1 MAFQGPVNRYT
12 SDILLTLN
20 PRIWAIFVSAKSDP
34 VCHQLLRAPCT
45 DSFENSSLR
54 GVVLFLLPE
63 GSVFDEIVFWSFAL
77 RKSTTRRKFLIQK
90 SDSVCH
96 QLLRAHCRDS
106 FENRC
111 PRTFILFLLPEGS
124 VFDEIVFWSFFTL
137 VNHDSI
143 ANRDR
148 YRRLFLPFLT
158 VFLLCFH
165 QISIQNQSAKP
176 SDAPK
181 HDTSC
186 WETNTIAWFA

>member
-1 MAFQGPVNRYT
+1 MADNQINMPANELWWNGRSKILYCVNRYT

-54 GVVLFLLPE
+54 GEV
-63 GSVFDEIVFWSFAL
+63 
-77 RKSTTRRKFLIQK
+77 
-90 SDSVCH
+90 
-96 QLLRAHCRDS
+96 
-106 FENRC
+106 
-111 PRTFILFLLPEGS
+111 LFLLPEGS

-165 QISIQNQSAKP
+165 QISIQISLRSPLMHQ
-176 SDAPK
+176 
-181 HDTSC
+181 
-186 WETNTIAWFA
+186 NTILPAEKRIQLPGLPKSNSGFWI